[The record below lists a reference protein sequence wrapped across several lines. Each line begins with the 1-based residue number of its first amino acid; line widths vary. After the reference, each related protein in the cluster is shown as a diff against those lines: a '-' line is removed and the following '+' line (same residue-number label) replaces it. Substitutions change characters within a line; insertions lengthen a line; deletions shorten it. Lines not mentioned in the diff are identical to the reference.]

1 MKKAIALFGLL
12 LTVPG
17 WAAERSLTVCLP
29 PSPKVEDD
37 QTLSLAKGYA
47 TRIYR
52 LIGVELRWKSTCS
65 QAELEAPG
73 TRLAPNLTTLG
84 LVWAAT
90 APATLPPGARASA
103 YPFQPTGKR
112 VIVYQ
117 DRLASPMQDH
127 NRAAAMLGHVLAH
140 EIGHVL
146 LGHNGHS
153 QEGLMKPYW
162 TSLEQGSMRCKLIS
176 FTAGEGEIIRRRL
189 DAFALNAK
197 SVR

>member
-1 MKKAIALFGLL
+1 MKKAIALFGFL
-12 LTVPG
+12 LTAPG
-17 WAAERSLTVCLP
+17 WAQQRSLTVCVP

-84 LVWAAT
+84 LVWAGT

-103 YPFQPTGKR
+103 YPFQPTGTR
-112 VIVYQ
+112 ITVYQ